1 MMFTRIREW
10 FSRPD
15 LKNKFSD
22 IYSNHGFGGQI
33 SRSGEGSDLIQT
45 AQIRLALPELL
56 KEYDISSFLDAPC
69 GDWYWMKEV
78 DLGVDRY
85 IGIDIVEDL
94 IERNR
99 EKFETDSRTFQCLN
113 MVEDQLPE
121 VDLVFCRDCL
131 VHLTF
136 SDALKV
142 ISNFRR
148 SKSRYILTTT
158 FTDRERNI
166 DLRGKDVWRTLNM
179 CLPPFN
185 FPEPLKLM
193 NEKCTEANNQFTD
206 KCLGLW
212 RLDDID

>member
-1 MMFTRIREW
+1 MYTRIKEW

-15 LKNKFSD
+15 LKNKFSR
-22 IYSNHGFGGQI
+22 IYSSHGFGGQI

-45 AQIRLALPELL
+45 TQIRQALPGLL
-56 KEYDISSFLDAPC
+56 KEYNIRSFLDAPC
-69 GDWYWMKEV
+69 GDWYWMKEL

-94 IERNR
+94 IESNR
-99 EKFETDSRTFQCLN
+99 EKFETDSRIFQCLN

-142 ISNFRR
+142 IFNFKR

-158 FTDRERNI
+158 FTDRERNV

-185 FPEPLKLM
+185 FPAPVKLI

-212 RLDDID
+212 RLEDTG